1 MLTSWYVKS
10 ELPFRYVVIFHV
22 CVCTHLYYCRIAI
35 LYAGNTVSNCFG
47 GLIAAGV
54 LARMEGVLGI
64 RAWRWL
70 FIIEGCLTIAVA
82 IIAMVILP
90 NYPKGR

>member
-1 MLTSWYVKS
+1 MVREIRVTIQVCCHIPCLY
-10 ELPFRYVVIFHV
+10 LHPFILH
-22 CVCTHLYYCRIAI
+22 RIAI

-54 LARMEGVLGI
+54 LARMEGVQGI